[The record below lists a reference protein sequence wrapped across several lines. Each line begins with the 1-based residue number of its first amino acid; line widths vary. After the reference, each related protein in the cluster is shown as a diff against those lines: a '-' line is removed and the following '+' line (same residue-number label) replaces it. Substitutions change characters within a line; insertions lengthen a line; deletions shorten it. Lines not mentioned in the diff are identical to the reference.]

1 MLSFSLPEPLH
12 QLPVG
17 SSLVLAFSVLFT
29 LRWLK
34 RRTSRARKVQK
45 KNERVVILG
54 ASSGIG
60 RALAHEYAR
69 RGARVCVTARREDE
83 LTKVVEECKALETN
97 PGSPS
102 NVQAV
107 AADFTNVDEMVHLR
121 DVLERE
127 WKGIDTII
135 VCAGV
140 SALRPLMEV
149 AGLERNGY
157 SFTPPQASVEGIK
170 HAVDVAHKAVNV
182 NYFGPLVSA
191 VTLLPLLQNTSAA
204 PSILLISSLASLVP
218 APTRSLYGSTKGASL
233 LLYQSLAIEHPAV
246 TFSFAIPATVAGS
259 FRASAVDGG
268 PVREVDPNT
277 HGAKPEDVALR
288 CVRAIDAGEKFVFIP
303 YVYSRLGHLL
313 YWFFPTFVEWQARK
327 KYNFT
332 A

>member
-1 MLSFSLPEPLH
+1 MRLRIAAEARSSSNSMLSFSLPEPLH

-121 DVLERE
+121 DVLERG
-127 WKGIDTII
+127 KSSCTDCSVIL
-135 VCAGV
+135 
-140 SALRPLMEV
+140 SPLSQ
-149 AGLERNGY
+149 L
-157 SFTPPQASVEGIK
+157 TK
-170 HAVDVAHKAVNV
+170 
-182 NYFGPLVSA
+182 L
-191 VTLLPLLQNTSAA
+191 LLQSGKA
-204 PSILLISSLASLVP
+204 SIP
-218 APTRSLYGSTKGASL
+218 
-233 LLYQSLAIEHPAV
+233 
-246 TFSFAIPATVAGS
+246 
-259 FRASAVDGG
+259 
-268 PVREVDPNT
+268 
-277 HGAKPEDVALR
+277 
-288 CVRAIDAGEKFVFIP
+288 
-303 YVYSRLGHLL
+303 
-313 YWFFPTFVEWQARK
+313 
-327 KYNFT
+327 
-332 A
+332 